1 MLQAKINTQQWERAL
16 KELGKK
22 NAIKGG
28 IRAINRTLTSSR
40 SAIVKQVAPD
50 MGLQQKVVRDL
61 VTVTAA
67 KNTGEAPHGA
77 LYASAKKIPLI
88 QFKARQT
95 SKGVTAKLPTGAGK
109 YPGAFIVTMPGSGHT
124 GVFERTPGKYMKYQ
138 KATWKQKR
146 QAIHELHGPSPYHV
160 FKKHADVAQSRALEV
175 LDKNF
180 AHELEYLLA
189 KAKQS

>member
-50 MGLQQKVVRDL
+50 MGLQQKVVRNL

-88 QFKARQT
+88 QFKAKETKRG
-95 SKGVTAKLPTGAGK
+95 GVTAKLPGGAGR
-109 YPGAFIVTMPGSGHT
+109 YSHAFIRTMKSGHV
-124 GVFERTPGKYMKYQ
+124 GVFQRAGTERLPIY
-138 KATWKQKR
+138 
-146 QAIHELHGPSPYHV
+146 ELHGPSPYHV